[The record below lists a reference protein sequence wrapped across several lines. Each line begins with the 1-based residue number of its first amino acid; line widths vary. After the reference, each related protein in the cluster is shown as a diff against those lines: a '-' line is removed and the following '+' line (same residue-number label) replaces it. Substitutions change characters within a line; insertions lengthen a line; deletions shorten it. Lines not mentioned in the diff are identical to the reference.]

1 MQLSNPFKPQGNKL
15 ESLESNEL
23 TVKIEV
29 RSVPSRYLTD
39 GNIRGLQTGST
50 IFYACT
56 DTQKSIILQ
65 ARKQALIESS
75 SVVSHLTSIH
85 QLGTTVD
92 CPLHDEWFGTFDVT
106 RFAELKNG
114 YEELKNRLNDATIWF
129 DCSCRKGWVMKCAL
143 RDTTIW
149 PRFSHTV
156 SCTHSNMTCNH
167 PTAIMHTSCQISRT
181 RLGCA
186 QCFGVHRWVE
196 QIPKWYVKVLVPE
209 TNDYAYGQGACQALA
224 DSNPHKAINNADS
237 HKYLAE
243 NPSALACNPS

>member
-1 MQLSNPFKPQGNKL
+1 LKAGEEDTCLLSLDKYYQFKAPSSDDIYVIKYSKSSMQLSNPFKPQGNKL

-129 DCSCRKGWVMKCAL
+129 DCSCRKG
-143 RDTTIW
+143 
-149 PRFSHTV
+149 
-156 SCTHSNMTCNH
+156 
-167 PTAIMHTSCQISRT
+167 
-181 RLGCA
+181 
-186 QCFGVHRWVE
+186 
-196 QIPKWYVKVLVPE
+196 
-209 TNDYAYGQGACQALA
+209 
-224 DSNPHKAINNADS
+224 
-237 HKYLAE
+237 
-243 NPSALACNPS
+243 